1 MTRQRD
7 FKAEYAKRIA
17 RGLDQGLTRSQARGH
32 PKPTETL
39 ARNKQPAQPFS
50 RQLEEG
56 LRDIKRGKTLTA
68 AARAVHVSP
77 ERLRRY
83 LATSG
88 VAEKKGQRWVIGDDK
103 RSRVMLLYSHGEPI
117 IVSVRPE
124 ESERVG
130 RYTSAVGHF
139 LASNDPA
146 FLKPFEGQSVTDTT
160 GRSHPFETD
169 PNALYRLAET
179 GGGSFEDIY
188 RIVV

>member
-1 MTRQRD
+1 MTRNRD

-17 RGLDQGLTRSQARGH
+17 RGLNQGLSRSQARGH
-32 PKPTETL
+32 PKPTESL
-39 ARNKQPAQPFS
+39 IHNRKAVQPFT

-56 LRDIKRGKTLTA
+56 LRDIKRGKTLTG
-68 AARAVHVSP
+68 AARAAHVSP

-88 VAEKKGQRWVIGDDK
+88 IAEKKGQRWVVGDDK
-103 RSRVMLLYSHGEPI
+103 RSRVMLLYSDGETI
-117 IVSVRPE
+117 SVTVRPDE
-124 ESERVG
+124 AERIG
-130 RYTSAVGHF
+130 RYTSSVGHF

-160 GRSHPFETD
+160 GRSHPIETD

-179 GGGSFEDIY
+179 GGGSFEEIY